1 MADSENS
8 ESSSAVS
15 SAELKCRYEE
25 SPLSDSQSPAPQH
38 KFVAPR
44 RPALGVEGRTISLK
58 ANHLEVSVR
67 PGYIFQVINPLIIVT
82 IQVQVGVQFQC
93 PIPKSKS
100 KSKIQF
106 LTCRSG

>member
-15 SAELKCRYEE
+15 SSELKCRYEE

-67 PGYIFQVINPLIIVT
+67 PGYIFQVINPLIIVK
-82 IQVQVGVQFQC
+82 IQVRVQFQS
-93 PIPKSKS
+93 PNLSPRSN
-100 KSKIQF
+100 F
-106 LTCRSG
+106 LPGG